1 MFDDLPLFSVY
12 ELIVVEL
19 YLLVMLRLRSTDRSV
34 KTHNSLVCGTSVCYK
49 LLLELLPIPCVA
61 QRGLTDRSKRGGCLD
76 YWRRGPSLD
85 ETPFTT
91 CTPDLHLKTHG
102 PVVEPI
108 AGVSESIK
116 SFEPV
121 NLPNPPVASTSSS
134 ACATKQLTIAA
145 AVKRAIKYKAGRS
158 RKRRIGACI
167 IKLVTTDVQ
176 PLTVVENRSSKQR
189 L

>member
-1 MFDDLPLFSVY
+1 MCWKLITLTPDRITAVCDLCKADLVY
-12 ELIVVEL
+12 NKRSTTNRLRH
-19 YLLVMLRLRSTDRSV
+19 LRLRHPFEFAAYEEKQLRPVSMR
-34 KTHNSLVCGTSVCYK
+34 
-49 LLLELLPIPCVA
+49 
-61 QRGLTDRSKRGGCLD
+61 
-76 YWRRGPSLD
+76 
-85 ETPFTT
+85 ETPFTTT

-121 NLPNPPVASTSSS
+121 HLPNPPVASTSSS

-145 AVKRAIKYKAGRS
+145 AVERAIEYKAVRS